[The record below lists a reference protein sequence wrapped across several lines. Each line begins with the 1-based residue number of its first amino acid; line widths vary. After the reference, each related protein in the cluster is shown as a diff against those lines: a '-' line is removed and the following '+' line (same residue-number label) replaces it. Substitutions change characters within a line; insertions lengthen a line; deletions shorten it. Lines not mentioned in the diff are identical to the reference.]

1 MWREREM
8 PRARVFTMPGTTP
21 ALTPDATNKKVD
33 FFISRT
39 GADAAWAQW
48 IAWHLEAKGYR
59 VVLQDWD
66 FGPGVNFV
74 HKMQQAATDAER
86 TIAVLSPRYFQ
97 SAFTEAEWTTA
108 FHKDPTGEKGLLL
121 PIRIENFSLPGM
133 LAARNYLD
141 LFGLGRDAACQ
152 QLIAWIGR
160 AGKARVKPGQ
170 EPAFPGAAERA
181 EPNFP
186 GRLPPI
192 FRLPARN
199 RNFTGREALLEQLR
213 NQLAAGRA
221 AALTAATGVAAHG
234 LGGAGKSQLAIEY
247 AWRWASDYQ
256 RIIWLQAE
264 TPETLGRDFDAL
276 ALDLKLFS
284 KDHAVE
290 RAAVIEAVHQHLRE
304 NPGWLL
310 IFDNAPEPR
319 SVEYAVPR
327 AGGQVVFTSW
337 FTAWGKYAV
346 PLRVGVWAPEEAE
359 PFLLRRAGS
368 TDGQSNAPERRAAGE
383 LAQELGYLPLA
394 LEHAAAYCEQ
404 SSLALADYLP
414 LFRDRRLELFRPET
428 LGSPGETETITVTT
442 TWKLALDR
450 IRDSEDCP
458 EAEAF
463 FSLCAFFG
471 PDRIPLEIIRAGADH
486 LPEPLAAAM
495 RDELKVN
502 RTLAALLRYSLVT
515 VEGSGKERVLSVHR
529 LLQEVTRER
538 LAEDGR
544 IGCITAALRIVSQ
557 AFPDD
562 CSDVR
567 AWPAC
572 GRLAPHAVAIL
583 DYAEPRAIEP
593 EMTARALN
601 KLALYAWGRA
611 EYATAEPLHQRALA
625 IYEKVLGP
633 DHPSTATS
641 LNNLA
646 LLYHNQGHYD
656 EAEPLYQRALAIRE
670 KAMGPDHP
678 DAATSLNNL
687 AALYD
692 SQGRYDQ
699 AEPLYRRALAIREKT
714 LGPNHPDAANSLN
727 NLAFLY
733 YNQGRYDEAEPLYRR
748 ALAIREKALGLDH
761 PSTAT
766 SLNNLALLY
775 HNQGRYDQAE
785 PLYRRGRAIREKALG
800 PDHPSTATSLNNLAA
815 LYHSQGRYDEA
826 EPLYRRAL
834 AIREKALGPDHPDTA
849 NSLHCLAVL
858 YRNQGRYDQAEPL
871 YQRALAIYEKALG
884 PDHPDTAATRK
895 NYAALLRATGRS
907 PEADRLE
914 AARRAP

>member
-1 MWREREM
+1 M
-8 PRARVFTMPGTTP
+8 MPGSP
-21 ALTPDATNKKVD
+21 ELTNDATNQKVD
-33 FFISRT
+33 FFVSRT

-48 IAWHLEAKGYR
+48 IAWQLEAKGYR
-59 VVLQDWD
+59 VVIQDWD

-108 FHKDPTGEKGLLL
+108 FHRDPAGEKGLLL

-133 LAARNYLD
+133 LASWNYLD
-141 LFGLGRDAACQ
+141 LFDLDQDTACR

-160 AGKARVKPGQ
+160 AGKVRVKPGQ
-170 EPAFPGAAERA
+170 EPAFPRAVERA

-199 RNFTGREALLEQLR
+199 RNFTGREALLDRLR

-247 AWRWASDYQ
+247 AWRWASEYQ
-256 RIIWLQAE
+256 RIIWIQAE

-276 ALDLKLFS
+276 AADLKLFG

-290 RAAVIEAVHQHLRE
+290 RAAVIEAVHQHLQE

-319 SVEYAVPR
+319 AVEYAVPR
-327 AGGQVVFTSW
+327 AGGQVIFTSR

-359 PFLLRRAGS
+359 QFLLRRAGS
-368 TDGQSNAPERRAAGE
+368 KDGQSNAPERQAAAE
-383 LAQELGYLPLA
+383 VAQGMGYLPLA

-414 LFRDRRLELFRPET
+414 LFQDRRLELFRPET
-428 LGSPGETETITVTT
+428 LGSPGDTETITVTT
-442 TWKLALDR
+442 TWTLSLDR
-450 IRDSEDCP
+450 IRGSEDCP

-471 PDRIPLEIIRAGADH
+471 PDRIPLEMVRAGADH

-538 LAEDGR
+538 LGEDGK

-572 GRLAPHAVAIL
+572 GRLAPHAAAIL
-583 DYAEPRAIEP
+583 DYAEPREIEL
-593 EMTARALN
+593 EMTALVLN
-601 KLALYAWGRA
+601 DLAGYAWGRA
-611 EYATAEPLHQRALA
+611 EYSTAEPLFQ
-625 IYEKVLGP
+625 
-633 DHPSTATS
+633 
-641 LNNLA
+641 
-646 LLYHNQGHYD
+646 
-656 EAEPLYQRALAIRE
+656 
-670 KAMGPDHP
+670 
-678 DAATSLNNL
+678 
-687 AALYD
+687 
-692 SQGRYDQ
+692 
-699 AEPLYRRALAIREKT
+699 
-714 LGPNHPDAANSLN
+714 
-727 NLAFLY
+727 
-733 YNQGRYDEAEPLYRR
+733 R
-748 ALAIREKALGLDH
+748 ALAIREKALGPDH
-761 PSTAT
+761 PYIAT

-785 PLYRRGRAIREKALG
+785 PLHQRALAIMEKALGPDHPATAASLNNLAALYNNRSRYDQAEPLCRRALAIWEKALGPDHPDTASSLDNLAVLYYNQGRYDQAEPLYRRALAVTEKALGPEHPDTASSLNNLAALYDNQGRYDQAEPLLRRALAIREKGLGLDHPDTASSFHNLAALYHHHDRCDQAEPLYQRALAIQEKSLGPDHPSTATSLHNLALLYHKQGRYDQAEPLYRRALATREKALG
-800 PDHPSTATSLNNLAA
+800 PDHPSTAT
-815 LYHSQGRYDEA
+815 
-826 EPLYRRAL
+826 
-834 AIREKALGPDHPDTA
+834 
-849 NSLHCLAVL
+849 
-858 YRNQGRYDQAEPL
+858 
-871 YQRALAIYEKALG
+871 
-884 PDHPDTAATRK
+884 TRTS
-895 NYAALLRATGRS
+895 YAALLRATGRNA
-907 PEADRLE
+907 EADGLE